1 MTFYSFI
8 LILLSL
14 LTIYYN
20 GLELL
25 KNNIFH
31 LIIFSILYK
40 VSCIIISVKQY
51 CSLKILEIIH
61 R

>member
-31 LIIFSILYK
+31 
-40 VSCIIISVKQY
+40 
-51 CSLKILEIIH
+51 
-61 R
+61 